1 MTTMK
6 IGTLE
11 LVPAALFYS
20 YDKWLYYDE
29 QESMDAA
36 LQRKA
41 FQAAMDTPHAGFILS
56 GVLGFTGIAVV
67 LDGRRR
73 WLKTFTALV
82 LDGEMTTQEIDQAA
96 TQEALEACEGVT
108 ELINHQESYAVQ
120 RRPGRPI
127 AGVIDW
133 R

>member
-1 MTTMK
+1 MITE

-29 QESMDAA
+29 QGSMDTAR
-36 LQRKA
+36 QRKA
-41 FQAAMDTPHAGFILS
+41 FQTAMDTPHAGFILS

-67 LDGRRR
+67 LDGRKR
-73 WLKTFTALV
+73 WLKTLSTFT
-82 LDGEMTTQEIDQAA
+82 LDGRTETQEIDQAA

-108 ELINHQESYAVQ
+108 ELINHPESYAVQ